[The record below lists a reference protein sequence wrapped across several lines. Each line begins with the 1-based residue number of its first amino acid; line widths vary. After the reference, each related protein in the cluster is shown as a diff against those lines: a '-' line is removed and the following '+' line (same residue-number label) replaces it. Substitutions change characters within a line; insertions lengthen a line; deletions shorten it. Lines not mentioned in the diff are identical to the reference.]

1 MIGATAV
8 HARRLAAAAS
18 RKVMKLGSLLA
29 LLFVVCALLW
39 RAFPQ
44 MYALLL
50 VVSLPIA
57 VVLIAGLQRFHGE
70 YVRARV
76 GVRAEERVASTL
88 SRTGSTAVVN
98 GVLLGSGDVDHV
110 IVGPALAVVETKH
123 GRGVLSV
130 DRAGTL
136 LVNGRRLPRDPVAQ
150 ARRSAEQLSRR
161 SGRPVQSIVVVV
173 DAQGSPLNVAGT
185 VVTSLRDLPACV
197 SALVPILDT
206 AAAQRLAASL
216 PVAG

>member
-29 LLFVVCALLW
+29 LLFVACALLW

-44 MYALLL
+44 MYTLLL
-50 VVSLPIA
+50 VVGLPSA

-88 SRTGSTAVVN
+88 SRTGSTVVVN

-123 GRGVLSV
+123 GRGVLS
-130 DRAGTL
+130 
-136 LVNGRRLPRDPVAQ
+136 
-150 ARRSAEQLSRR
+150 
-161 SGRPVQSIVVVV
+161 
-173 DAQGSPLNVAGT
+173 
-185 VVTSLRDLPACV
+185 
-197 SALVPILDT
+197 
-206 AAAQRLAASL
+206 
-216 PVAG
+216 